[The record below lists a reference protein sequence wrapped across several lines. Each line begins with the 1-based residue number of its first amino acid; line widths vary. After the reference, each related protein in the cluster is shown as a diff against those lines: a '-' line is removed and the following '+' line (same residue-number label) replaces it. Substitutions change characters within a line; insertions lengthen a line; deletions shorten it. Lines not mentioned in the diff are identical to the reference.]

1 MRSVVPV
8 LLLGLVMSAQ
18 ETPKSPTAQSQ
29 AAPQQNP
36 SSAGSGAQS
45 VPSSGAAQQTPAA
58 QPKPPASSPASTPS
72 ATPTQA
78 STQAQ
83 PQQPATT
90 PVLKVTTR
98 LVLVDVVVTDN
109 NGKPITDLKQN
120 DFEVRENGKPH
131 KIAAFAFQ
139 PPPNMGG
146 NGYKPFALSPG
157 VFTNL
162 RNINGQVGPPT
173 ILLIDALNTPF
184 KDQPY
189 MRQQLVKYLEHLEP
203 GRNLAI
209 YTLGT
214 RLRMVQDFTSDPDL
228 LHEALKKVSL
238 QSSMFNQ
245 EQQDFTDAFPG
256 LDPDSSDQNI
266 AQMAQ
271 TLKEFEAEQ
280 QAFQRDI
287 QVRVTL
293 DAMKEL
299 AHNVAGYPGRK
310 NLVWLSGSFPLAVFP
325 DETSSNPFNV
335 QRQYGD
341 DLRKTAAIF
350 SNEQIAVYPV
360 DARGLVGGF
369 LPDASQRGASLT
381 GPRGGMNA
389 VRMIQQGSTQLNAS
403 HDSMNELA
411 SQTGGRAFYNR
422 NDIDRAIALSVA
434 EGSTYYTLA
443 YYPEDKTPDGKFR
456 KIEVKLDRKGVQAH
470 YRKGYFATETQPPD
484 EKTARIEF
492 IRALAPDAPITT
504 ALPFLVR
511 VTPPDK
517 DHKEVALDFSVV
529 PSAIS
534 FEPQGELEHAE
545 VEFLTRI
552 YDPKGK
558 QVGSTESA
566 LLSTQLKPATYKQV
580 MTYGLRYHQTVNLP
594 PGKYVLKMGVRD
606 HRSNAI
612 GTLAAKLEVP
622 QA

>member
-1 MRSVVPV
+1 MRLVASF
-8 LLLGLVMSAQ
+8 LLLSLVVSAQ
-18 ETPKSPTAQSQ
+18 EPSKVSTQSQPTTQKNSSNESTSQSISPSVSQQTTPPQSNVGVSSSASDTSPTSSQ
-29 AAPQQNP
+29 AA
-36 SSAGSGAQS
+36 
-45 VPSSGAAQQTPAA
+45 TR
-58 QPKPPASSPASTPS
+58 
-72 ATPTQA
+72 TQA
-78 STQAQ
+78 PQSQ
-83 PQQPATT
+83 PT

-109 NGKPITDLKQN
+109 SGGPVTDLKQT
-120 DFEVRENGKPH
+120 DFEVRENGKPQ
-131 KIAAFAFQ
+131 KVVAFAFQ
-139 PPPNMGG
+139 PPPVAGS

-157 VFTNL
+157 VYTNV

-173 ILLIDALNTPF
+173 VLLIDALNTPF
-184 KDQPY
+184 KDQAY
-189 MRQQLVKYLEHLEP
+189 MRQQLVKYLEHIEP
-203 GRNLAI
+203 GRNIAI

-214 RLRMVQDFTSDPDL
+214 RLRMVQDFTTDPDL
-228 LHEALKKVSL
+228 LHQALKKISI

-245 EQQDFTDAFPG
+245 EQPDFTDQFPG
-256 LDPDSSDQNI
+256 LDPDSSDQTI
-266 AQMAQ
+266 AEMAQ
-271 TLKEFEAEQ
+271 SLKEFQAEQ
-280 QAFQRDI
+280 DAFQRDI
-287 QVRVTL
+287 QVRITL

-310 NLVWLSGSFPLAVFP
+310 NLVWLSGSFPLTIFP
-325 DETSSNPFNV
+325 DETSRNPFSV

-341 DLRKTAAIF
+341 DLRQTAAVF

-381 GPRGGMNA
+381 GPRGGINA
-389 VRMIQQGSTQLNAS
+389 VRMMQQGSAQLAAS

-422 NDIDRAIALSVA
+422 NDIDRAISLSVA

-456 KIEVKLDRKGVQAH
+456 KIEVKLDRKGIQAH
-470 YRKGYFATETQPPD
+470 YRKGYFAADVRPPD
-484 EKTARIEF
+484 EKTARTEF
-492 IRALAPDAPITT
+492 FRALAPDAPVTT
-504 ALPFLVR
+504 GLPFLVR

-517 DHKEVALDFSVV
+517 EHKEISLDFSIV
-529 PSAIS
+529 PTAIS

-552 YDPKGK
+552 YDLNGK
-558 QVGSTESA
+558 PVGSTNSA
-566 LLSTQLKPATYKQV
+566 VLSTQLKPETYKQV
-580 MTYGLRYHQTVNLP
+580 MTHGLRYHQTMNLP

-612 GTLAAKLEVP
+612 GTLLAKLDVP